1 MVERVLV
8 MNDIRILRLKWKAL
22 KMQDQ
27 RQIVDSEDV
36 LYNTFAIMTR
46 TEGTEVLFKEGLE
59 KLKETSP
66 NILGPDYSVISIY
79 S

>member
-8 MNDIRILRLKWKAL
+8 MNHVRILHLKRKAL

-27 RQIVDSEDV
+27 SQLVDSEDV
-36 LYNTFAIMTR
+36 LCSTFAIMTR

-59 KLKETSP
+59 RLKETSP
-66 NILGPDYSVISIY
+66 NTLGSDYSVFSIY